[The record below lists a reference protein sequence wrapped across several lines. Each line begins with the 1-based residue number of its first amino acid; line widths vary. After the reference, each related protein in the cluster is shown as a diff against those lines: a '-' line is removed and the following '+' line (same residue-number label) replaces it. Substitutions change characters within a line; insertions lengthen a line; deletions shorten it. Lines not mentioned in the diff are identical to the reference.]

1 MTSPAAG
8 PTAGTAPSEPPATT
22 RRSPNYRVL
31 LGPSLLGLFL
41 VIAFAGLMIPGLRNP
56 APHDVPLGVAGPP
69 PAVERLGQQLEA
81 GAPGAF
87 EVTEY
92 ADEKAAR
99 AALRDQEVLGAI
111 VIGPQ
116 GAPAL
121 LTASAAGDAPTRAVT
136 AAYERLTDRLGTPPQ
151 VRDVA
156 PLPEHDS
163 RGVSAVLLC
172 VALSVGGLLFQIGLS
187 LAAGGERASARW
199 LASVVYA
206 VVAGLI
212 GALLAGPVTGALTGH
227 FAELLG
233 IAVLLSLTV
242 VGVVAACQALLRAL
256 GIVVGALLVL
266 PLGVSSSGGVV
277 DPHFQPAFY
286 AAISEYLPMGS
297 TVSLLRR
304 VFYFDGNAAGGP
316 LLTLALWG
324 AVAWIAALVVERFR
338 PFRPVVVVVPSS
350 ALPAGDPRTA

>member
-1 MTSPAAG
+1 MTSP
-8 PTAGTAPSEPPATT
+8 
-22 RRSPNYRVL
+22 PNYRVL

-56 APHDVPLGVAGPP
+56 APHDMPLGVSGPA

-87 EVTEY
+87 DVTAY
-92 ADEKAAR
+92 ASENEAR
-99 AALRDQEVLGAI
+99 AALRDQEILAAI

-116 GAPAL
+116 GAPGL
-121 LTASAAGDAPTRAVT
+121 ITASAAGDAPTRAAT
-136 AAYERLTDRLGTPPQ
+136 AAYERLTGQLGTPPR
-151 VRDVA
+151 VRDIA

-172 VALSVGGLLFQIGLS
+172 VALSVGGLLFQVGLS
-187 LAAGGERASARW
+187 LAAGGERASARL
-199 LASVVYA
+199 LASVAYA
-206 VVAGLI
+206 VVAGLV
-212 GALLAGPVTGALTGH
+212 GALLAGPVTGALSGH

-233 IAVLLSLTV
+233 IAVLLSLAV
-242 VGVVAACQALLRAL
+242 VGVVAACQAVLRAL

-286 AAISEYLPMGS
+286 SAVSQYLPMGS

-304 VFYFDGNAAGGP
+304 VFYFGGNAVGGP
-316 LLTLALWG
+316 LLTLALWA
-324 AVAWIAALVVERFR
+324 AVAWLVTVAVERFR
-338 PFRPVVVVVPSS
+338 PFRPVLVVVPAS
-350 ALPAGDPRTA
+350 ALPGTAPAAESRTAAEPRTA

>member
-8 PTAGTAPSEPPATT
+8 PTAGTAPSEPPPTT
-22 RRSPNYRVL
+22 RRSPDLRVL

-41 VIAFAGLMIPGLRNP
+41 VVAFAGLMIPGLRNP
-56 APHDVPLGVAGPP
+56 APHDMPLGVAGPP
-69 PAVERLGQQLEA
+69 PAVETLGRQLET

-87 EVTEY
+87 DVSTY

-99 AALRDQEVLGAI
+99 DALRDQEILGAI

-116 GAPAL
+116 GAPTL
-121 LTASAAGDAPTRAVT
+121 LTASAAGDAPTRAAT
-136 AAYERLTDRLGTPPQ
+136 AAYERLIDQLGTPPRTQ
-151 VRDVA
+151 DVA

-172 VALSVGGLLFQIGLS
+172 VALSVGGLLFQVGLS
-187 LAAGGERASARW
+187 LAAGGERAAVRW
-199 LASVVYA
+199 LASVAYA
-206 VVAGLI
+206 VVAGLV

-227 FAELLG
+227 FAELSG
-233 IAVLLSLTV
+233 ISVLLSLAV

-286 AAISEYLPMGS
+286 AAVSEYLPMGS

-316 LLTLALWG
+316 LLTLALWA
-324 AVAWIAALVVERFR
+324 AVSWGVALVVERFR
-338 PFRPVVVVVPSS
+338 PFRPVVVVVPAS
-350 ALPAGDPRTA
+350 ALGAGRPRAA